1 MSHAPTIK
9 RIRLHESSAGRR
21 FDCLMPLS
29 GRPLMALGRLT
40 VLRRLIV
47 LRRLMTFGRPIIL
60 ARLIV
65 RGRLVILRRLMFA
78 GRLMALCHFST
89 VSVIAVGAGGIMA
102 ASTGPS
108 ATAEPR
114 PQGPAFAEDPAVPSG
129 PEPSWGASSRL
140 AASGPLASPSGPVQS
155 SAAPSGPVP
164 SAAVES
170 GDDPSACAPASAE
183 AASSES
189 PPCPAGSLMPGADR
203 GAPLAAGF
211 PGTARLAFA
220 GLTARPARLPLR
232 LRPDLPAPS

>member
-114 PQGPAFAEDPAVPSG
+114 PQGPAFAGRPRRAIRAGTILGCQLKAGSVRAAG
-129 PEPSWGASSRL
+129 L
-140 AASGPLASPSGPVQS
+140 ALRPGPVKR
-155 SAAPSGPVP
+155 SAVRPGPV
-164 SAAVES
+164 SRSRV
-170 GDDPSACAPASAE
+170 
-183 AASSES
+183 
-189 PPCPAGSLMPGADR
+189 R
-203 GAPLAAGF
+203 
-211 PGTARLAFA
+211 
-220 GLTARPARLPLR
+220 
-232 LRPDLPAPS
+232 